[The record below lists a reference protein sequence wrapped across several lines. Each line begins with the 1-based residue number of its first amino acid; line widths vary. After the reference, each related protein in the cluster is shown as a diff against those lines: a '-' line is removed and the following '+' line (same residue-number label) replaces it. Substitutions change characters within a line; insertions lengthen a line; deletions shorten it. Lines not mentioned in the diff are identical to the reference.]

1 MGHFVVKVDT
11 VLWKISFR
19 KYKFSIL
26 LYFKFVHY
34 RNLDQ
39 DVCFYAL
46 INVLQYICQEL
57 RILFH
62 FSLQVCSD

>member
-34 RNLDQ
+34 QNYLNPE
-39 DVCFYAL
+39 
-46 INVLQYICQEL
+46 I
-57 RILFH
+57 H
-62 FSLQVCSD
+62 